1 MKFKNL
7 ACGSTEK
14 KWLICTQRAIHKTVV
29 PNLRKAIYILIGL
42 LIFVS
47 CQEKSKAE
55 KEKLASEFNLIADLS
70 NFRQKMTELDT
81 LTILFNHSVCTYEGY
96 ERIEITKHA
105 DSISIVSNFK
115 ELTFDENPK
124 WDRIYTKKISE
135 KDTVWKFEQFLK
147 RNEKRKNSDQNK
159 RRVLMLT
166 DRKDTIGY
174 STDGLGDLNR
184 FLADYYDTMRRI
196 YPENKNGIYGVDI
209 VEE

>member
-1 MKFKNL
+1 M
-7 ACGSTEK
+7 
-14 KWLICTQRAIHKTVV
+14 
-29 PNLRKAIYILIGL
+29 
-42 LIFVS
+42 S

-55 KEKLASEFNLIADLS
+55 KEKLSSEFNLIADLS

-115 ELTFDENPK
+115 ELTFDENQK
-124 WDRIYTKKISE
+124 WERIYTKKISE

-147 RNEKRKNSDQNK
+147 RNEKRKNADQNK